1 MNDRVVW
8 ELQERVAEL
17 EAELAGSVQRE
28 QQRERELTAIRHELE
43 LHILEGSARDERTA
57 AAEARLA
64 DTRADLVWLRRHA
77 DEVTTAFGEATAA
90 FDEAR
95 EAIAALR
102 SFYGV
107 DAPEP
112 DAPEPAAPSGPADG
126 GAPR

>member
-8 ELQERVAEL
+8 ELQERVLDL
-17 EAELAGSVQRE
+17 EAELAESVARE
-28 QQRERELTAIRHELE
+28 RQRERELTAVRHELE
-43 LHILEGSARDERTA
+43 LHLLEGSARDERCA

-64 DTRADLVWLRRHA
+64 EARADLDWLRQHA
-77 DEVTTAFGEATAA
+77 EAVTAA

-107 DAPEP
+107 DRPGTAGPGGTGM
-112 DAPEPAAPSGPADG
+112 PA
-126 GAPR
+126 